1 MKGHARISVSSL
13 SKRYTTPS
21 GPITA
26 LDKVS
31 LNVQSGASLA
41 ITGPSGCG
49 KSTLLAI
56 LCGLEEPTMGRVL
69 IDGTDITR
77 LPARERARL
86 RRDEFGL
93 VFQRDNLLPF
103 LTAIENVTLQHQ
115 MRGSDKDYGSCLD
128 LLAELGLRDKAGKLP
143 DQLSGGERQRVAVAC
158 ALIKCPRVILADEP
172 TGALDAENSS
182 AVIDHI
188 LNFHRKV
195 NATLV
200 VVTHDIEAAARMGTW
215 IGMRDGALVG
225 PHRHDAQADV

>member
-1 MKGHARISVSSL
+1 MKGPAGVSVTAL

-26 LDKVS
+26 LDTVS

-56 LCGLEEPTMGRVL
+56 MCGLEEPTMGRVL
-69 IDGTDITR
+69 IDGIDITR
-77 LPARERARL
+77 LSARERARL

-93 VFQRDNLLPF
+93 VFQQDNLLPF
-103 LTAIENVTLQHQ
+103 LTAIENVTLQQQ
-115 MRGSDKDYGSCLD
+115 MQGHGKDYGSCLH
-128 LLAELGLRDKAGKLP
+128 LLGELGLRDKVGKLP

-158 ALIKCPRVILADEP
+158 ALIKSPSVILADEP
-172 TGALDAENSS
+172 TGALDSENSS
-182 AVIDHI
+182 VVIDHI
-188 LNFHRKV
+188 LNFHRRV

-200 VVTHDIEAAARMGTW
+200 VVTHDIGVAARMGAVV
-215 IGMRDGALVG
+215 GMRDGTLVS
-225 PHRHDAQADV
+225 PHRHDAEADA